1 MLFTIIV
8 ESKNKSV
15 VNLVSVDFFPDKNPV
30 RKIFFKNDE
39 IFNHSFDGVVSA
51 TLRTL
56 HNGKRTKIEYRSW
69 RIYQKVGLVF
79 FLITISKIIFLL
91 IFCQQREKHC
101 KTVSKLHNEYD
112 LKDVRNE

>member
-15 VNLVSVDFFPDKNPV
+15 VNLVSVDFFPGKNPV

-56 HNGKRTKIEYRSW
+56 HNGKRTKIEYRS
-69 RIYQKVGLVF
+69 
-79 FLITISKIIFLL
+79 
-91 IFCQQREKHC
+91 
-101 KTVSKLHNEYD
+101 
-112 LKDVRNE
+112 